1 MLHLCGNVRQWIISA
16 VGAEP
21 DTRDRDAE
29 FATCDGI
36 STAEL
41 RALLD
46 ETVSAALLVLDHVP
60 QSTLT
65 RRIAVQGKN
74 PSVLEAIYTVLSTSA
89 NTPGKSSTSPS
100 SSLRPTLAIT
110 RISANALPRRVP
122 DLGLELAPLRG
133 VVHHSY
139 VRVRILQTTSIA
151 LIAFVAMAFSSAW
164 LFAGTVHS
172 NPAPCHQHEGQ
183 SPSPSP
189 VNHNCCE
196 ISHQAASI
204 ASSDLAFTPVDPV
217 AAERVVLLLSTVAVP
232 ATSTLATSLYVPDTV
247 PLRI

>member
-1 MLHLCGNVRQWIISA
+1 MTEAAEVGELFLTFSRERLQLLTSRITDCLSRLSDEQIWQRGSNVENSVANLVLHLCGNVRQWIISA

-74 PSVLEAIYTVLSTSA
+74 PSVLEAIYTVLEHFGEHTGQIIYITKQLTQTDLGYHAHLSKRASA
-89 NTPGKSSTSPS
+89 KSS
-100 SSLRPTLAIT
+100 
-110 RISANALPRRVP
+110 
-122 DLGLELAPLRG
+122 
-133 VVHHSY
+133 
-139 VRVRILQTTSIA
+139 
-151 LIAFVAMAFSSAW
+151 
-164 LFAGTVHS
+164 
-172 NPAPCHQHEGQ
+172 
-183 SPSPSP
+183 
-189 VNHNCCE
+189 
-196 ISHQAASI
+196 
-204 ASSDLAFTPVDPV
+204 
-217 AAERVVLLLSTVAVP
+217 
-232 ATSTLATSLYVPDTV
+232 
-247 PLRI
+247 